1 MMEYKGY
8 QGEVEFDAEAGVFHG
23 EVINIRDVI
32 TFEGSS
38 VDELQQAF
46 RDSVDDYLEFCQ
58 SRGEQPDK
66 PYSGQFIV
74 RVPPE
79 LHRKLATYARAED
92 KSLNRF
98 VREVLEDA
106 VHDQNP

>member
-8 QGEVEFDAEAGVFHG
+8 QGEVEFDSEAGVFHG
-23 EVINIRDVI
+23 EVLNLRDVI

-46 RDSVDDYLEFCQ
+46 RDSVDDYLEFCAA
-58 SRGEQPDK
+58 RGETPDK

-79 LHRKLATYARAED
+79 LHRKLVNYARAEE

-98 VREVLEDA
+98 VREALEEA
-106 VHDQNP
+106 VHDENP